1 MNYALSLCS
10 KGAMMMKLNSLS
22 PSRLRHGERERAA
35 ASQYFALSEGTFQG
49 DGIETFPRV
58 TRSAS
63 QLSDIAH
70 YYNPPGLRKA
80 TESEI
85 KSRARG
91 DPRTC
96 SSDQTP
102 VFTFVNIAPSFPT
115 FLST

>member
-1 MNYALSLCS
+1 
-10 KGAMMMKLNSLS
+10 MMMKLNSFLQ
-22 PSRLRHGERERAA
+22 SRLRNGGPGSAA
-35 ASQYFALSEGTFQG
+35 ASQCFASSERTFQG

-58 TRSAS
+58 TRSTS
-63 QLSDIAH
+63 QVSDIAN
-70 YYNPPGLRKA
+70 YYNPPGLLKV